1 MGGHYR
7 PFHHTWEVI
16 KRASVSV
23 IVVEHFCLFAKPYI
37 MVVVTCVTPLG
48 LVLPVLYKRF
58 VGLWSNAHSQSQD
71 RVGMRLDS
79 DSCEDIHYELSLVTC

>member
-1 MGGHYR
+1 
-7 PFHHTWEVI
+7 
-16 KRASVSV
+16 
-23 IVVEHFCLFAKPYI
+23 

-48 LVLPVLYKRF
+48 LVLPLLYKGF

-79 DSCEDIHYELSLVTC
+79 DSCEHVHYELSLVTC